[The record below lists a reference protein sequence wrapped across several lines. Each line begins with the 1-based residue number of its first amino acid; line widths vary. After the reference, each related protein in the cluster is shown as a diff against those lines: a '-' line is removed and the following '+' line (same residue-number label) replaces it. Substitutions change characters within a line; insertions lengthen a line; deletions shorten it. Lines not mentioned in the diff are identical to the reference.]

1 MELVLIGASN
11 NLKNINYSVFKKL
24 NIKVKYLVSNSL
36 TERTKIFAKKFQTTI
51 LNYND
56 LKKKN
61 DFDIAYIS
69 TLESNRYEIAKYLI
83 LNGKD
88 IIFEKNFLL
97 NEVKEKELIELSK
110 QNKTN
115 IFQSLIA
122 KYHNQYQKVIKK
134 NKNKLGKIS
143 HINLIFTSP
152 FKDLKNYRH
161 SDKINGGIINDYLYY
176 ILEIF
181 KNVTDEKILSFEV
194 VKEKYNEHDIET
206 TVKFFFEFSNLITSN
221 VIISYDFF
229 KQNIS
234 EIICEKGLIRFY
246 NPITFDEKTRID
258 LFLPKNKFQRGILHL
273 KNMFIPNYKHYYSKH
288 QIQSK
293 IIKFNDPIY
302 DLFKYIINKKN
313 ISNLEFNN
321 LNLFHEIKNFKN

>member
-1 MELVLIGASN
+1 MKLVLIGASN
-11 NLKNINYSVFKKL
+11 NLRNINYSIFKKL
-24 NIKVKYLVSNSL
+24 NIKVKYLVSSFIS
-36 TERTKIFAKKFQTTI
+36 ERTKLFAKKFQTTV
-51 LNYND
+51 LNYYD
-56 LKKKN
+56 FKRKD
-61 DFDIAYIS
+61 DFDCAYIS
-69 TLESNRYEIAKYLI
+69 SLENNRYEIAKHLI
-83 LNGKD
+83 LKKKD
-88 IIFEKNFLL
+88 IILEKNFLL
-97 NEVKEKELIELSK
+97 NEVKEKELIKLSNQK
-110 QNKTN
+110 KTN
-115 IFQSLIA
+115 IFQSLVA
-122 KYHNQYQKVIKK
+122 KYHNQYQAIIKK
-134 NKNKLGKIS
+134 NKNKLGRIS
-143 HINLIFTSP
+143 HINLIFTSS

-161 SDKINGGIINDYLYY
+161 LDKINGGIINDYLYY

-194 VKEKYNEHDIET
+194 VKEKYNKHDIET
-206 TVKFFFEFSNLITSN
+206 TVKFFFKFSNSITSN

-302 DLFKYIINKKN
+302 DLFKNLVNKKN
-313 ISNLEFNN
+313 TSNLEFNN
-321 LNLFHEIKNFKN
+321 LNLFHKIKNF